1 MALEDVL
8 ISGDKYVGL
17 QTEQLAQA
25 SEYSQAY
32 AQFSKYL
39 ASIGR
44 SNLVDTIT
52 PEQLGGMVDIARKDE
67 ESKLVKSV
75 KENYDGVVSS
85 LGKDEL
91 VNLALNYG
99 ASDEIKLMDQALRN
113 QDYGLMSKL
122 YGQEVKEDPLLSYY
136 ASTIRDPATLA
147 RIVERISMAKKGEFI
162 AKNLSEKGKDKAEF
176 SMEKA
181 QKYVSETISKL
192 DDKKKKEAYLYLG
205 SLFYEIAAQ
214 QAAEA
219 EEKAKKEK
227 K

>member
-8 ISGDKYVGL
+8 KSGDKYFGL

-39 ASIGR
+39 ANTGR
-44 SNLVDTIT
+44 SHLVDIIT
-52 PEQLGGMVDIARKDE
+52 PEQLGGMIDIAKKDE
-67 ESKLVKSV
+67 ESKLVKTV
-75 KENYDGVVSS
+75 QENYDGVVSS

-91 VNLALNYG
+91 VNLSLIYG

-113 QDYGLMSKL
+113 KDYGLMGKL
-122 YGQEVKEDPLLSYY
+122 YGQEIKNDPILSYY
-136 ASTIRDPATLA
+136 ASTIRDPEALR
-147 RIVERISMAKKGEFI
+147 RIVERINMSKQGEFI
-162 AKNLSEKGKDKAEF
+162 AKNLSEQGKDKAEF

-181 QKYVSETISKL
+181 QKYVSEKIKKL
-192 DDKKKKEAYLYLG
+192 DDKKKTEAYLILG
-205 SLFYEIAAQ
+205 QIYYQKAL
-214 QAAEA
+214 
-219 EEKAKKEK
+219 EKAKKEK